1 MLEFLSITVF
11 FITFLLSC
19 YLFKYFWIE
28 KRGKSP
34 PGPWGL
40 PILGHLPFLG
50 EQPLKTLAKWRNKY
64 GNIFRIR
71 MGSWDTVIVNG
82 YADIKEA
89 AEKPD
94 DDFSCRPHF
103 MTQRVLEEYNGG
115 VSLAFSSF
123 NDAYLVHRKITSTIL
138 RYFTGRQDAFTE
150 ELMYEEV
157 DVLTSTLLKKTKDG
171 PVDIR
176 GDIQHSVG
184 SIIYQILYGRGE
196 DVKKNLMFMIKFAKD
211 FNEFNRNGNPVDVMP
226 WLEYLMPKRMAIYI
240 GIILEFKKTREP
252 MIKEHIETFSPDK
265 QPMDILDS
273 LLAVDIEH
281 VGNPDI
287 TSDRL
292 LGTLADLQGAGFDTT
307 NKTLQFLIL
316 HMTKY
321 PDIQRKVQNE
331 IDDVVGNRTHV
342 TLKDKE
348 RLVFTEATIL
358 ESMRMKAVVPL
369 ALPRRALQDTQ
380 LKGYKIS
387 KGTVLFFNLHS
398 ALYDEEIWGDPDNF
412 RPSRFLDDNNKI
424 DLKLSSR
431 VISFSLGRRRCVGE
445 TLAKMEIFIMF
456 ANMMQKCSLMKPE
469 AEVLDEESVPGLVY
483 SPKPFKVIV
492 KERV

>member
-1 MLEFLSITVF
+1 MLEFPSITVF
-11 FITFLLSC
+11 FITFLLNC
-19 YLFKYFWIE
+19 LIFKYFWIE

-50 EQPLKTLAKWRNKY
+50 EQPLKTFAKWRNKY

-71 MGSWDTVIVNG
+71 MGSWNTVIVNG
-82 YADIKEA
+82 YAAIKEA
-89 AEKPD
+89 AEKPGD
-94 DDFSCRPHF
+94 AFSCRPHF
-103 MTQRVLEEYNGG
+103 TSQRVLEEYNGE

-123 NDAYLVHRKITSTIL
+123 NDAYLAHRKITSTIL
-138 RYFTGRQDAFTE
+138 RYFTGRHGALTE

-157 DVLTSTLLKKTKDG
+157 DVLISTLLKKTKDG

-196 DVKKNLMFMIKFAKD
+196 DVNENLMLMIKSADD

-226 WLEYLMPKRMAIYI
+226 WLEYFMPKRMALYK
-240 GIILEFKKTREP
+240 GMVSESAKSRQPK
-252 MIKEHIETFSPDK
+252 IKEHIETFSPDK
-265 QPMDILDS
+265 QPRDILDS
-273 LLAVDIEH
+273 LLAVDVDS

-287 TSDRL
+287 TRGRL

-307 NKTLQFLIL
+307 NKALQFLIL
-316 HMTKY
+316 HMIKY

-331 IDDVVGNRTHV
+331 IDDVVGDRNHV

-358 ESMRMKAVVPL
+358 ESMRMKAVAPMG
-369 ALPRRALQDTQ
+369 LPKSALQDTELQ
-380 LKGYKIS
+380 GYNIS

-424 DLKLSSR
+424 DLKVSSR
-431 VISFSLGRRRCVGE
+431 VIPFSLGRRRCAGE
-445 TLAKMEIFIMF
+445 PLAKMEIFIMF
-456 ANMMQKCSLMKPE
+456 ANMMQKFSFVKPE